1 MPKYVHTQFEDKLES
16 MLKEARARGES
27 RKRITAGELHKR
39 VVQSKDNYMSM
50 ACIAM
55 RKLKSRQG
63 SKAIIVYEPPSGQ
76 GPKFEIEFDTADL
89 PG

>member
-39 VVQSKDNYMSM
+39 VVLSRDNRMPM
-50 ACIAM
+50 ACAAM
-55 RKLKSRQG
+55 RKLGSHQG
-63 SKAIIVYEPPSGQ
+63 SKAIVIYEPPSGQ
-76 GPKFEIEFDTADL
+76 GPRLEIEFDTADL